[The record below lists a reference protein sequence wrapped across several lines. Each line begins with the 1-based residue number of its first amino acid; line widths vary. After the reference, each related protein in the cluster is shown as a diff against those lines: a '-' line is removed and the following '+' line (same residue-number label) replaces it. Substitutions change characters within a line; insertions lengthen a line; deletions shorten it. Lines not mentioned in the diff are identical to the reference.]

1 MRDNMH
7 DNFKLL
13 EERVIDTLC
22 KTDLER
28 IREELKKIRG
38 PVICTGVG
46 GSSVASEFAS
56 KVLNQKNGL
65 VTDSLEMRD
74 MNYKKL
80 DGYSSVLAC
89 SYSGNNYGVETA
101 FRNGLD
107 KYLLSTGSID
117 GVCNLVYESGYHK
130 EDSFI
135 SLAATLMPMSVMLAY
150 YLDGDLNKVYEI
162 LNRCREYNFSP
173 DKTYEIMSGYESS
186 SAAKYLE
193 STMTESGIG
202 IPIVHDKYSY
212 CHGRS
217 TMSYHNDHSLI
228 MFNSGNELDKL
239 LLEILGEYYKNI
251 IRIDG
256 KYDDSVLDDFYYTY
270 QAMLLSYDIAC
281 SSNND
286 LSRVKYSPAT
296 KVLYK
301 YKGQM

>member
-1 MRDNMH
+1 MRENMH

-46 GSSVASEFAS
+46 GSNVASEFAS

-217 TMSYHNDHSLI
+217 TMSHHNDHSLI

-270 QAMLLSYDIAC
+270 QAMLLSYDMAC
-281 SSNND
+281 SSDKD

>member
-1 MRDNMH
+1 MRENMH

-150 YLDGDLNKVYEI
+150 YLDGDLNEVYEI
-162 LNRCREYNFSP
+162 LNRSREYNFSC
-173 DKTYEIMSGYESS
+173 DKVYEIMSGYESS

-217 TMSYHNDHSLI
+217 TMSHHNDHSLI

-251 IRIDG
+251 IRLDG

-270 QAMLLSYDIAC
+270 QAMLLSYDMAC
-281 SSNND
+281 SSDND

>member
-1 MRDNMH
+1 MRENMH

-13 EERVIDTLC
+13 EERVVDALC

-28 IREELKKIRG
+28 IREELIKIRG

-46 GSSVASEFAS
+46 GSSGVSEFAS

-101 FRNGLD
+101 FRNELD
-107 KYLLSTGSID
+107 KFLLSTGSID
-117 GVCNLVYESGYHK
+117 GIHNLVYESGYHK

-150 YLDGDLNKVYEI
+150 YLDGDLDKIYEI
-162 LNRCREYNFSP
+162 LNGCREYDFSS
-173 DKTYEIMSGYESS
+173 DKVYEIMSGYESS
-186 SAAKYLE
+186 SASKYLE
-193 STMTESGIG
+193 STMTESGIS

-217 TMSYHNDHSLI
+217 TMSHHNDHSLV

-239 LLEILGEYYKNI
+239 LLDVLGEYYKNI
-251 IRIDG
+251 ITING
-256 KYDDSVLDDFYYTY
+256 KYGDFVLDDFYYTY
-270 QAMLLSYDIAC
+270 QAMLLSYDMAC
-281 SSNND
+281 SADKD

-301 YKGQM
+301 YRGEM

>member
-1 MRDNMH
+1 MRENMH

-101 FRNGLD
+101 LRN
-107 KYLLSTGSID
+107 
-117 GVCNLVYESGYHK
+117 
-130 EDSFI
+130 
-135 SLAATLMPMSVMLAY
+135 
-150 YLDGDLNKVYEI
+150 
-162 LNRCREYNFSP
+162 
-173 DKTYEIMSGYESS
+173 
-186 SAAKYLE
+186 
-193 STMTESGIG
+193 
-202 IPIVHDKYSY
+202 
-212 CHGRS
+212 
-217 TMSYHNDHSLI
+217 
-228 MFNSGNELDKL
+228 
-239 LLEILGEYYKNI
+239 
-251 IRIDG
+251 
-256 KYDDSVLDDFYYTY
+256 
-270 QAMLLSYDIAC
+270 
-281 SSNND
+281 
-286 LSRVKYSPAT
+286 
-296 KVLYK
+296 
-301 YKGQM
+301 

>member
-1 MRDNMH
+1 MRENMH

-162 LNRCREYNFSP
+162 LNRCREYNF
-173 DKTYEIMSGYESS
+173 
-186 SAAKYLE
+186 
-193 STMTESGIG
+193 
-202 IPIVHDKYSY
+202 
-212 CHGRS
+212 
-217 TMSYHNDHSLI
+217 
-228 MFNSGNELDKL
+228 
-239 LLEILGEYYKNI
+239 
-251 IRIDG
+251 
-256 KYDDSVLDDFYYTY
+256 
-270 QAMLLSYDIAC
+270 
-281 SSNND
+281 
-286 LSRVKYSPAT
+286 
-296 KVLYK
+296 
-301 YKGQM
+301 

>member
-1 MRDNMH
+1 MRENMH

-13 EERVIDTLC
+13 EERVIDTLY

-217 TMSYHNDHSLI
+217 TMSHHNDHSLI

-239 LLEILGEYYKNI
+239 LLEILGDYYKNVI
-251 IRIDG
+251 KIDG

-270 QAMLLSYDIAC
+270 QAMLLSYDMAC
-281 SSNND
+281 SSDKD
-286 LSRVKYSPAT
+286 LSRVKYSPTT

>member
-1 MRDNMH
+1 MRENMH

-217 TMSYHNDHSLI
+217 TMSHHNDHSLI

-239 LLEILGEYYKNI
+239 LLEILGDYYKNVI
-251 IRIDG
+251 KIDG

-270 QAMLLSYDIAC
+270 QAMLLSYDMAC
-281 SSNND
+281 SSDKD
-286 LSRVKYSPAT
+286 LSRVKYSPTT

>member
-1 MRDNMH
+1 MRENMH

-28 IREELKKIRG
+28 IREDLIQMRG

-46 GSSVASEFAS
+46 GSSVVSEFAS

-74 MNYKKL
+74 INYKKL
-80 DGYSSVLAC
+80 DGYNSVLAC

-101 FRNGLD
+101 FRNNLE
-107 KYLLSTGSID
+107 KYLLSTGSIE
-117 GVCNLVYESGYHK
+117 GIHNLLYESGYHK

-135 SLAATLMPMSVMLAY
+135 SLAATLMPMSVLLAY
-150 YLDGDLNKVYEI
+150 YLDGDLDKIYEI
-162 LNRCREYNFSP
+162 LNGCREYIFSS
-173 DKTYEIMSGYESS
+173 DKVYEIMSGYESS

-193 STMTESGIG
+193 STMTESGIS

-217 TMSYHNDHSLI
+217 TMSHHNDHSLV

-239 LLEILGEYYKNI
+239 LLDILGEYYKNI

-270 QAMLLSYDIAC
+270 QAMLLSYDMAC
-281 SSNND
+281 SQDKD

-301 YKGQM
+301 YKGEM

>member
-1 MRDNMH
+1 MRENMH

-13 EERVIDTLC
+13 EERVIDTLY

-117 GVCNLVYESGYHK
+117 GVCILVYESGYHK

-217 TMSYHNDHSLI
+217 TMSHHNDHSLI

-270 QAMLLSYDIAC
+270 QAMLLSYDMAC
-281 SSNND
+281 SSDKD
-286 LSRVKYSPAT
+286 LSRVKYSPTT

>member
-1 MRDNMH
+1 MRENMH

-28 IREELKKIRG
+28 IREELKKIHG

-46 GSSVASEFAS
+46 GSSVVSEFAS

-217 TMSYHNDHSLI
+217 TMSHHNDHSLI

-270 QAMLLSYDIAC
+270 QAMLLSYDMAC
-281 SSNND
+281 SSDKD
-286 LSRVKYSPAT
+286 LSRVKYSPTT

>member
-1 MRDNMH
+1 MRENMH

-173 DKTYEIMSGYESS
+173 DKAYEIISGYESS

-217 TMSYHNDHSLI
+217 TMSHHNDHSLI

-270 QAMLLSYDIAC
+270 QAMLLSYDMAC
-281 SSNND
+281 SSDKD
-286 LSRVKYSPAT
+286 LSRVKYSPTT

>member
-1 MRDNMH
+1 MRENMH

-13 EERVIDTLC
+13 EERVIDTLY

-217 TMSYHNDHSLI
+217 TMSHHNDHSLI

-270 QAMLLSYDIAC
+270 QAMLLSYDMAC
-281 SSNND
+281 SSDKD
-286 LSRVKYSPAT
+286 LSRVKYSPTT

>member
-1 MRDNMH
+1 MRENMH

-28 IREELKKIRG
+28 IREELIKIRG
-38 PVICTGVG
+38 PLICTGVG
-46 GSSVASEFAS
+46 GSSVVSEFAS

-101 FRNGLD
+101 FRNELD
-107 KYLLSTGSID
+107 KFLLSTGSID
-117 GVCNLVYESGYHK
+117 GIHNLVYESGYHK

-150 YLDGDLNKVYEI
+150 YLDGDLDKIYEI
-162 LNRCREYNFSP
+162 LNGCRKYNFSS
-173 DKTYEIMSGYESS
+173 DKVYEIMSGYESS

-217 TMSYHNDHSLI
+217 TMSHHSDHSLV

-239 LLEILGEYYKNI
+239 LLDILGEYYKNI
-251 IRIDG
+251 ITING
-256 KYDDSVLDDFYYTY
+256 KYGDFVLDDFYYTY
-270 QAMLLSYDIAC
+270 QAMLLSYDMAC
-281 SSNND
+281 SVDKD

-301 YKGQM
+301 YKGEM